1 MSAVRYLV
9 TGATG
14 FVGRWVLDAAASDGD
29 SVVWATGAEPD
40 PGDLRADGYRTVDF
54 EDADAV
60 SELVREARPTRVV
73 HLASL
78 IAGSDLERLL
88 RVNAVGTENLYGA
101 LAALAEPELRI
112 VQVGSAAMYG
122 TVGEDELPIKE
133 DQPFRPVTPY
143 AVSKVAQEYVAMA
156 SGLSDGLSIVRARIF
171 NLLGPGQPEHLV
183 PATFVRQLRAVARGE
198 SDSLRV
204 GWTEA
209 RRDFVDVRDAVS
221 ALLVLGERGVP
232 GRAYNVASGRDVS
245 IAEVIDE
252 LMRVSGVAAPVEV
265 EERRLRSVD
274 VPRVVADVSLI
285 ESDAGWRAT
294 TTLGESL
301 RDTWERAVTE

>member
-1 MSAVRYLV
+1 MGDVRYLV

-14 FVGRWVLDAAASDGD
+14 FVGRWVLDAIADERA
-29 SVVWATGAEPD
+29 VVWATGAEPD
-40 PGDLRADGYRTVDF
+40 PGDLPAECYRTVDL
-54 EDADAV
+54 EDAEAV
-60 SELVREARPTRVV
+60 SGLVRDAGPTRVV

-88 RVNAVGTENLYGA
+88 RVNAVGTENFYRS
-101 LAALAEPELRI
+101 LAELGEPDLRI

-122 TVGEDELPIKE
+122 TVGEDELPIRE

-156 SGLSDGLSIVRARIF
+156 AGLSDGLSIVRARIF

-183 PATFVRQLRAVARGE
+183 PATFVRQLRDVAAGVSE
-198 SDSLRV
+198 SLRV

-221 ALLVLGERGVP
+221 ALLVLGERGIP

-252 LMRVSGVAAPVEV
+252 LMKVSGVTAPVEV

-285 ESDAGWRAT
+285 ESDAGWSAT

-301 RDTWERAVTE
+301 RDTWERAVAK